1 MGSEGELFEPGDL
14 VETDPALLGMDTT
27 IIPQSGVGVV
37 VHSNPRKDGLLE
49 VLWDGHLYL
58 LHRDWVA
65 KVKGM

>member
-14 VETDPALLGMDTT
+14 VETDPSLLGMDTT
-27 IIPQSGVGVV
+27 VIPQSGVGVV
-37 VHSNPRKDGLLE
+37 VHSNPQGWSLE

-65 KVKGM
+65 KVKGT